1 MTRALKFTKGHGTG
15 NDFVLI
21 SDPDGD
27 LDLSP
32 KDYAFLADRRVGVGG
47 DGVIRAVKT
56 AHVPEWSHLLDT
68 DPDAEW
74 FLDNRIAD
82 GSDGGLCGNGIRVYL
97 AYLLAEGLVSLK
109 QGDRI
114 AIGTRAGVKDVQL
127 GANGAFRVDLGRWA
141 MGDGTVAPVETDISG
156 RGLDVPRP
164 ALGISVGN
172 PHAVVVLANPDE
184 LVALDLTVDPVL
196 EPRFAPGVTVEF
208 VVPADPLVDDGIGR
222 ISMRV
227 HERGVGETLSSGTGA
242 AAAALATR
250 HWAGPTAPQ
259 NWRVEMPGGTLGI
272 QMFPTEEG
280 EHVSLS
286 GSAELVYSGIIAV

>member
-1 MTRALKFTKGHGTG
+1 MTQALKFTKGHGTG

-21 SDPDGD
+21 SDHDGE

-32 KDYAFLADRRVGVGG
+32 NDYAFLADRHVGVGG

-56 AHVPEWSHLLDT
+56 VHVPEWSHLLDA

-74 FLDNRIAD
+74 FLDNRNAD

-97 AYLLAEGLVSLK
+97 AFLLAEGLVSLK

-127 GANGAFRVDLGRWA
+127 GANGMFRVDLGRWS
-141 MGDGTVAPVETDISG
+141 MGDGTAAPAEADVSA
-156 RGLDVPRP
+156 RGLDVSRP
-164 ALGISVGN
+164 SLGISVGT
-172 PHAVVVLANPDE
+172 PHAVVALANTDE
-184 LVALDLTVDPVL
+184 LAALDLSAAPVL
-196 EPRFAPGVTVEF
+196 DPPLAPGANVEF

-222 ISMRV
+222 ISVRV
-227 HERGVGETLSSGTGA
+227 HERGLGETLSSGTGA

-250 HWAGPTAPQ
+250 HWAGPTAPH
-259 NWRVEMPGGTLGI
+259 NWRVEMPGGSLGV

-286 GSAELVYSGIIAV
+286 GPAELVYSGIIAV

>member
-1 MTRALKFTKGHGTG
+1 MTRALKFTKGHETG

-21 SDPDGD
+21 GDPEGE
-27 LDLSP
+27 LDLAP

-47 DGVIRAVKT
+47 EGVIRAVKT
-56 AHVPEWSHLLDT
+56 AHMPEWSHLLDT

-74 FLDNRIAD
+74 FMDSRN
-82 GSDGGLCGNGIRVYL
+82 SDGTDADLSVNGLRVYL

-114 AIGTRAGVKDVQL
+114 AISTRAGVKDVQL
-127 GANGAFRVDLGRWA
+127 GANGIYRVDLGRWA
-141 MGDGTVAPVETDISG
+141 IGDGAIAPVEADVSA
-156 RGLDVPRP
+156 RGLDVDRP

-172 PHAVVVLANPDE
+172 PHAVVALANTDE

-196 EPRFAPGVTVEF
+196 DPRFAPGANVEF

-227 HERGVGETLSSGTGA
+227 HESGVGETLSSGTGA

-250 HWAGPTAPQ
+250 HWAGTAAPH

-272 QMFPTEEG
+272 QIFPTEEG

-286 GSAELVYSGIIAV
+286 GPAELVYSGIIAV

>member
-1 MTRALKFTKGHGTG
+1 MTRALKFTKGHETG

-21 SDPDGD
+21 GD
-27 LDLSP
+27 AEGELDLAP
-32 KDYAFLADRRVGVGG
+32 KDFAFLADRRVGVGG
-47 DGVIRAVKT
+47 DGVIRAVKS
-56 AHVPEWSHLLDT
+56 AHMPEWSHLLEA

-74 FLDNRIAD
+74 FMDSRN
-82 GSDGGLCGNGIRVYL
+82 SDGTDADMSANGLRVYL

-114 AIGTRAGVKDVQL
+114 AISTRAGVKDLQL
-127 GANGAFRVDLGRWA
+127 GANGTFRVDLGRWA

-172 PHAVVVLANPDE
+172 PHAVVALANTDE
-184 LVALDLTVDPVL
+184 LAALDLTVDPVL

-242 AAAALATR
+242 VAAALATR
-250 HWAGPTAPQ
+250 HWAGPIAPH
-259 NWRVEMPGGTLGI
+259 NWRVEMAGGILGI

-286 GSAELVYSGIIAV
+286 GPAELVYSGIIAV

>member
-1 MTRALKFTKGHGTG
+1 MTRALKFTKGHESG

-21 SDPDGD
+21 CDPESE

-32 KDYAFLADRRVGVGG
+32 KDYAFLADRRVGAGG
-47 DGVIRAVKT
+47 EGVIRAVKT
-56 AHVPEWSHLLDT
+56 AHMPEWSHLLDG

-74 FLDNRIAD
+74 FMDSRN
-82 GSDGGLCGNGIRVYL
+82 SDGTDADLSANGLRVYL

-114 AIGTRAGVKDVQL
+114 AISTRAGVKDVQL
-127 GANGAFRVDLGRWA
+127 GANGMFRVDLGRWS
-141 MGDGTVAPVETDISG
+141 MGDGTVAPVETDISA

-172 PHAVVVLANPDE
+172 PHAVVALANADE

-196 EPRFAPGVTVEF
+196 EPRFKPGVTVEF

-250 HWAGPTAPQ
+250 HWAGPNAPH

-286 GSAELVYSGIIAV
+286 GPAELVYSGIIAV